1 MAKDK
6 YQHVTDALKKSIEEV
21 DIDGVIYRLCE
32 AVCERRNKADDE
44 DQKPDG
50 NRAEARYW
58 QQVVEIML
66 DTQTKIEAL

>member
-32 AVCERRNKADDE
+32 AVCERRNKA
-44 DQKPDG
+44 QKPDG